1 MKIYSGIKVD
11 YAKTNF
17 IRHNIDVF
25 AEAIM
30 KEPMKGGH
38 THNHVDNQ
46 MEKLIVRKSERK
58 RLRKLF
64 KKKQSTNKVTKKG

>member
-1 MKIYSGIKVD
+1 MKTYSGHKVD

-30 KEPMKGGH
+30 KKPMKGGH
-38 THNHVDNQ
+38 THNHCSNR
-46 MEKLIVRKSERK
+46 ELKYIHTAKERK
-58 RLRKLF
+58 WLRKFL
-64 KKKQSTNKVTKKG
+64 KRNCRSLK